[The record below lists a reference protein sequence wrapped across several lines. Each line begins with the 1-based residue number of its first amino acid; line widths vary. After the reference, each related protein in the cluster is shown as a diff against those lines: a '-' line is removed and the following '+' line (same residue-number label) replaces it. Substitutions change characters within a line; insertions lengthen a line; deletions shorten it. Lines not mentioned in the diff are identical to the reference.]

1 MKYLGTARKEQGHI
15 QMPDTFVDV
24 SDGQT
29 FEAIE
34 VGGDIFLLRSPLD
47 RQRFDDIAELTRRSI
62 EEHRTSLESLAQ

>member
-1 MKYLGTARKEQGHI
+1 
-15 QMPDTFVDV
+15 MPDTFVDV